1 MAGNTFS
8 GTVARNITDYLGENL
23 SVLAYGAV
31 GDGVTDDSEA
41 FRLAISRL
49 QSPTDSTANGRRLMI
64 PGGRTYLINSPITF
78 PTGELNIALVGD
90 GLSTVIK
97 RGADMP
103 DGQGVFDLTNVKGV
117 TFKDF
122 VLDGNV
128 TTTTDIT
135 YTDLLGSMAYNPLH
149 VNLTK
154 NTSFWIHGPAEN
166 ITFEGVKITH
176 SGGYAILGDC
186 TTGFITN
193 FRAANNWLSN
203 NRAVTFE
210 TNGSWTGGIFF
221 EGNSSYCARSVWVT
235 DNLIERV
242 TGNGFWTHTN
252 SLSLLHENIHADRNT
267 FRDMGRDGILMGA
280 IYGGSAS
287 YNKFRRIGY
296 VAADDTSASVPKYPA
311 NQYAVGLDTAGIT
324 RGVNYIGNSFTS
336 CNGACMD
343 LDGFAEGTVSGN
355 TCIVPRSGETEYTE
369 DNIAAYGGGAGNVTY
384 GLQISN
390 SNNDSI
396 AGSRVTIVGN
406 TFINMRAGA
415 IRLYAT
421 RDSFVANNRIEHP
434 ADAIVKPIQ
443 LGAIGAGGA
452 YQRAYGNVITA
463 NVIKYSPA
471 SAVAAVLEDSSYA
484 APSATDVNRVYG
496 NIIDDNGAGVF
507 EFQRAKLSGTESAS
521 TGERF
526 YNTNALVWDY
536 TSPGSSVSGISQH
549 SVCREGYAGA
559 STSALAWY
567 IKEGTATK
575 RLNMRLQGFTRTGVQ
590 KPLLNVSD
598 NGAANSGVI
607 ATGPRTTCDIDDAM
621 ATGKLSADSFLM
633 MTNTT
638 FDAAHANIWPDTV
651 GLIRYNSSTK
661 KFEYSNSVASGAR
674 VWQDLVGSG
683 GGTAYG
689 SANQIQ
695 YAGSSSNFL
704 ASSNFT
710 YNPTLSVLTVA
721 TTSGIAGILV
731 SGGFIQSAEG
741 FYTAS
746 TAYNAVQAPSGGVLG
761 KSLMAYDATPTTG
774 SSSLIVRAG
783 AGQSSALTQ
792 WQDNSGNALS
802 LILGDGTFWRM
813 GSGAVKIAMSTNLDI
828 ASDTQMRFYDATNIF
843 GASADV
849 GLRRNS
855 AGVLEV
861 NNGTSGTYRDLYTA
875 NFKAYGSSANAIE
888 APNGGVSAVVLVSTR
903 NDGDSGVVLSRTS
916 ATARA
921 WGFNVGSD
929 GFLYFRDRTGAA
941 NAGYVD
947 LDGRWYLKGL
957 TATAGLT
964 LLAGYLDSAQG
975 YYSANTSYQTV
986 NIPNGGVYS
995 RSGHF
1000 AQYIHLGG
1008 NAGVPTGT
1016 TGSSVPTNGQFYYDT
1031 SLNKFRA
1038 YENGSWKDM
1047 ITTVASGVSS
1057 VNSLTGAL
1065 SLVGTVNQV
1074 NVNSSGTTITLAL
1087 PQSIST
1093 SSTPTFNGV
1102 VSTLAFNANVSGSTI
1117 AFQTSSS
1124 TFSVDG
1130 NGNMSFVGTANGVRN
1145 DGSYSYTIER
1155 TSSVVR
1161 KYGWSIN
1168 SSGSLI
1174 LTDVTGAVNR
1184 MSVDT
1189 SGNFTWGSSVV
1200 INQSGALSASGV
1212 ISSTG
1217 ASGGVN
1223 VTGQTAANS
1232 IQTAGGFNAGSLG
1245 GANGVYQINGN
1256 TVINNSRTFVGAGVD
1271 CRFNGIGGL
1280 GFNPWNGSSYDT
1292 GQTWT
1297 INIVDVGGGNYKF
1310 RINNGASTADY
1321 TYIGFR
1327 GGVITT
1333 AS

>member
-41 FRLAISRL
+41 FRLALSRL

-122 VLDGNV
+122 VLDGDV

-154 NTSFWIHGPAEN
+154 NTSFWIHGPADN
-166 ITFEGVKITH
+166 ITFEGVKTTH
-176 SGGYAILGDC
+176 SGGYSILGDC

-193 FRAANNWLSN
+193 FRATNNWFSN

-235 DNLIERV
+235 DNLFERV
-242 TGNGFWTHTN
+242 TGNGFWTHTS

-296 VAADDTSASVPKYPA
+296 VAADDTGASVPKYPA

-390 SNNDSI
+390 SKNDSI

-471 SAVAAVLEDSSYA
+471 SETAAVLEDSSYA

-651 GLIRYNSSTK
+651 GLIRYNSSSK
-661 KFEYSNSVASGAR
+661 KFEYSNSVSSGAR
-674 VWQDLVGSG
+674 VWQDAFTSGVAGSNKQVQFNDG
-683 GGTAYG
+683 GAQAGAIGMLWDKTLKQLEIVGTA
-689 SANQIQ
+689 AQC
-695 YAGSSSNFL
+695 
-704 ASSNFT
+704 
-710 YNPTLSVLTVA
+710 
-721 TTSGIAGILV
+721 
-731 SGGFIQSAEG
+731 
-741 FYTAS
+741 
-746 TAYNAVQAPSGGVLG
+746 
-761 KSLMAYDATPTTG
+761 
-774 SSSLIVRAG
+774 
-783 AGQSSALTQ
+783 AL
-792 WQDNSGNALS
+792 
-802 LILGDGTFWRM
+802 
-813 GSGAVKIAMSTNLDI
+813 
-828 ASDTQMRFYDATNIF
+828 
-843 GASADV
+843 
-849 GLRRNS
+849 
-855 AGVLEV
+855 
-861 NNGTSGTYRDLYTA
+861 
-875 NFKAYGSSANAIE
+875 
-888 APNGGVSAVVLVSTR
+888 LVSTGYIQSELGFRSEGTSAQTLNLPYGGATAVSFISVR
-903 NDGDSGVVLSRTS
+903 NDADSGFVLSRTA
-916 ATARA
+916 ATARD
-921 WGFNVGSD
+921 WGFHVGSN
-929 GFLYFRDRTGAA
+929 GFLNFRDRTGAY
-941 NAGYVD
+941 NVGYVD
-947 LDGRWYLKGL
+947 LSGNWYLKGL
-957 TATAGLT
+957 TGSAGLT
-964 LLAGYLDSAQG
+964 VQAGYIDSAQG
-975 YYSANTSYQTV
+975 FYSGNASYQTV
-986 NIPNGGVYS
+986 NIPSGGVFA

-1000 AQYIHLGG
+1000 TTYIHLAGS
-1008 NAGVPTGT
+1008 AGVPTAT
-1016 TGSSVPTNGQFYYDT
+1016 TGTAVPTNGQFYYDS

-1047 ITTVASGVSS
+1047 ITTAVSGVSS
-1057 VNSLTGAL
+1057 INTLTGAL

-1074 NVNSSGTTITLAL
+1074 NVNSSGATITLAL

-1155 TSSVVR
+1155 TSSVAR

-1174 LTDVTGAVNR
+1174 LTDVTGTANR

-1245 GANGVYQINGN
+1245 GSNGVYQINGN
-1256 TVINNSRTFVGAGVD
+1256 MVINNSRTFVGAGVD
-1271 CRFNGIGGL
+1271 CRFNGIGGT
-1280 GFNPWNGSSYDT
+1280 GFNPWNGSFYET